1 MIYSQLLVVVVL
13 ITSLTTSNAETWYV
27 GPTRE
32 YKVPSAVAT
41 LVKDGDVVSIDPGEY
56 VGDVAVWRAHKL
68 TLRNNS
74 NSQRPDV
81 ILRADGKAAE
91 QKAIWVIKGDS
102 CVVYGIDF
110 RDCAVPDRNGA
121 GIRVEGTSIIVSNCA
136 FRKNQDGILAGNNLN
151 STIRV
156 EHCEFEESGA
166 GDGLSH
172 AIYINHV
179 KEFIFMF
186 NYSHNTKVGHEC
198 KSRAHANYI
207 AYNRLSNEDGTGSR
221 NLDLPNGGS
230 SIVIGN
236 VFHKGAN
243 AENGNFIGYGLEGMS
258 DTVDNRLYLSH
269 NTFVS
274 DRGASTL
281 VRMDT
286 NTKNYSL
293 VNNIIAGNIVLLV
306 GGPSSLRDAGNF
318 KGSVAAAKFRNPAV
332 YDYALLSDSPARGM
346 AANPY
351 FAIYVVG
358 GVAQERPLN
367 ALLVY
372 VHPCEERLRL
382 GTNDAGAYEY
392 DKTTSVDE
400 EQQAANSEQRAE
412 DSEQEAANSEQRAAN
427 GGSVLYSSTG
437 SAVMLVD
444 DPATIDVSGLSAG
457 VYFLVSNT
465 SVRRIIVQ
473 N

>member
-1 MIYSQLLVVVVL
+1 
-13 ITSLTTSNAETWYV
+13 
-27 GPTRE
+27 
-32 YKVPSAVAT
+32 
-41 LVKDGDVVSIDPGEY
+41 
-56 VGDVAVWRAHKL
+56 
-68 TLRNNS
+68 
-74 NSQRPDV
+74 
-81 ILRADGKAAE
+81 
-91 QKAIWVIKGDS
+91 
-102 CVVYGIDF
+102 
-110 RDCAVPDRNGA
+110 
-121 GIRVEGTSIIVSNCA
+121 
-136 FRKNQDGILAGNNLN
+136 
-151 STIRV
+151 
-156 EHCEFEESGA
+156 
-166 GDGLSH
+166 
-172 AIYINHV
+172 
-179 KEFIFMF
+179 
-186 NYSHNTKVGHEC
+186 
-198 KSRAHANYI
+198 
-207 AYNRLSNEDGTGSR
+207 
-221 NLDLPNGGS
+221 
-230 SIVIGN
+230 VIGN

-318 KGSVAAAKFRNPAV
+318 KGSVAGAKFRNPAV

-346 AANPY
+346 AVNPY

-392 DKTTSVDE
+392 DKTTSVE
-400 EQQAANSEQRAE
+400 EYSGTIHRAG
-412 DSEQEAANSEQRAAN
+412 DGYNTTACCT
-427 GGSVLYSSTG
+427 GVLYSSTG

-444 DPATIDVSGLSAG
+444 NPATIDVSGLSAG

>member
-1 MIYSQLLVVVVL
+1 
-13 ITSLTTSNAETWYV
+13 
-27 GPTRE
+27 
-32 YKVPSAVAT
+32 
-41 LVKDGDVVSIDPGEY
+41 
-56 VGDVAVWRAHKL
+56 
-68 TLRNNS
+68 
-74 NSQRPDV
+74 
-81 ILRADGKAAE
+81 
-91 QKAIWVIKGDS
+91 
-102 CVVYGIDF
+102 
-110 RDCAVPDRNGA
+110 
-121 GIRVEGTSIIVSNCA
+121 
-136 FRKNQDGILAGNNLN
+136 
-151 STIRV
+151 
-156 EHCEFEESGA
+156 
-166 GDGLSH
+166 
-172 AIYINHV
+172 
-179 KEFIFMF
+179 
-186 NYSHNTKVGHEC
+186 
-198 KSRAHANYI
+198 
-207 AYNRLSNEDGTGSR
+207 
-221 NLDLPNGGS
+221 
-230 SIVIGN
+230 
-236 VFHKGAN
+236 
-243 AENGNFIGYGLEGMS
+243 
-258 DTVDNRLYLSH
+258 
-269 NTFVS
+269 
-274 DRGASTL
+274 
-281 VRMDT
+281 MDT

-444 DPATIDVSGLSAG
+444 NPATIDVSGLSAG

>member
-1 MIYSQLLVVVVL
+1 
-13 ITSLTTSNAETWYV
+13 
-27 GPTRE
+27 
-32 YKVPSAVAT
+32 
-41 LVKDGDVVSIDPGEY
+41 
-56 VGDVAVWRAHKL
+56 
-68 TLRNNS
+68 
-74 NSQRPDV
+74 
-81 ILRADGKAAE
+81 
-91 QKAIWVIKGDS
+91 
-102 CVVYGIDF
+102 
-110 RDCAVPDRNGA
+110 
-121 GIRVEGTSIIVSNCA
+121 
-136 FRKNQDGILAGNNLN
+136 
-151 STIRV
+151 
-156 EHCEFEESGA
+156 
-166 GDGLSH
+166 
-172 AIYINHV
+172 
-179 KEFIFMF
+179 MF

-207 AYNRLSNEDGTGSR
+207 TYNRLSNEDGTGSR

-400 EQQAANSEQRAE
+400 QQQAASSEQRTE
-412 DSEQEAANSEQRAAN
+412 DSEQRAAN